1 MKYRLLLVFLVLLM
15 SGSAMAQGYKKHKVA
30 KGETVADIAKK
41 YKVTPYDIYRLNPDS
56 KNGVKENSII
66 LVPNETKPENAKPV
80 AEKPT
85 KIANT
90 EHTVVAK
97 ESLYSLSKK
106 YGVTVDE
113 IKKAN
118 GTSVDNGLQI
128 GQKVIIPIK
137 GSAVAAE
144 VKEAAKADK
153 KATPPSY
160 FFHTVAA
167 GETKYSIAKQ
177 YGMTLQLLE
186 VLNPEAKDT
195 LAIGQKLKLDRNAVI
210 EKETQPAPEVIAPKP
225 AAPAVQKVYTEYTIQ
240 PKETLFS
247 LSRRAGISE
256 EEFIALNPELR
267 DGVKEGMVI
276 KWPALVTTNGVKV
289 MTGAGAPGSANLA
302 SSLNRSTPKEL
313 AILIPFNLTK
323 IESDTVR
330 KSRLRSEKFLNMTL
344 DFYSGAL
351 MAVDSAKAMG
361 LPIKVKII
369 DSKESR
375 NTSDVAAVKA
385 SLATANA
392 IIGPFFQN
400 NVETTASMFPNTP
413 VISPLS
419 KESGTAY
426 GNLYNSVPSPDMV
439 KTAMLNWLK
448 VKGGTILAIV
458 DSKKASSRQ
467 LIKNVSPDVKFIEG
481 GVTDASVRAQLSKDA
496 INYVIMETEST
507 SMVLN
512 VTKVLAALQAEY
524 QIQLVVLERSET
536 LDFDEIELGKL
547 TALKMLYPSVTNEA
561 ETPGSILFNRLYREK
576 NNIMP
581 SQFATRGFD
590 VTFDVIMRLFQNEEF
605 SVVMTNAATEYVEN
619 KFIYSKSDAGNNN
632 TGVFILQYN
641 PDLTVTQAQ

>member
-1 MKYRLLLVFLVLLM
+1 MKYRLLLVFLVMLM
-15 SGSAMAQGYKKHKVA
+15 SASAVAQGYKKHKVA

-66 LVPNETKPENAKPV
+66 LVPNQSKPETTAPV

-85 KIANT
+85 KVVNT
-90 EHTVVAK
+90 EHIVVAK

-118 GTSVDNGLQI
+118 GTSVDSGLQI

-186 VLNPEAKDT
+186 AMNPEAKDT

-210 EKETQPAPEVIAPKP
+210 EKETQPAPAVITPQP
-225 AAPAVQKVYTEYTIQ
+225 AAPATQKVYTEYTIQ

-247 LSRRAGISE
+247 LSRRAGITE
-256 EEFIALNPELR
+256 EEFIAINPQLKE
-267 DGVKEGMVI
+267 GVKEGMVI
-276 KWPALVTTNGVKV
+276 KWPVSVP
-289 MTGAGAPGSANLA
+289 APPKGLSMNLA
-302 SSLNRSTPKEL
+302 SSLNKSTPKEL

-323 IESDTVR
+323 TESDTVR

-351 MAVDSAKAMG
+351 MAVDSAKALG
-361 LPIKVKII
+361 LPVKVRII

-375 NTSDVAAVKA
+375 NTSDVASVKS
-385 SLATANA
+385 SLAGANA

-426 GNLYNSVPSPDMV
+426 ANLYNSVPSPDMV

-448 VKGGTILAIV
+448 VKGGNVLAIV

-467 LIKNVSPDVKFIEG
+467 LIKNVSPEVKFIDG
-481 GVTDASVRAQLSKDA
+481 GVTDASVRAQLSKDGM
-496 INYVIMETEST
+496 NYVIMETEST
-507 SMVLN
+507 NMILN
-512 VTKVLAALQAEY
+512 VTKVLAALLPEY

-536 LDFDEIELGKL
+536 LDFDEIPLDKL

-561 ETPGSILFNRLYREK
+561 ETPNVMLFNRLYREK
-576 NNIMP
+576 NGIAP

-590 VTFDVIMRLFQNEEF
+590 VTFDVIMRLFQAEQFGNA
-605 SVVMTNAATEYVEN
+605 MTNAATEYVEN
-619 KFIYSKSDAGNNN
+619 KFTYVKSDNGNNN

>member
-1 MKYRLLLVFLVLLM
+1 MLM
-15 SGSAMAQGYKKHKVA
+15 SVSAMAQGYRKHKVV

-66 LVPNETKPENAKPV
+66 LVPNESKPATTAPV

-85 KIANT
+85 KVVNT
-90 EHTVVAK
+90 EHVVAAK

-144 VKEAAKADK
+144 VKEAAKAEK

-177 YGMTLQLLE
+177 YGMSLQLLE
-186 VLNPEAKDT
+186 ALNPEAKDT

-210 EKETQPAPEVIAPKP
+210 EKETQPAPQVTTPKP
-225 AAPAVQKVYTEYTIQ
+225 AEPVTQKVYSEYTIQ

-256 EEFIALNPELR
+256 EEFIALNPQLK

-276 KWPALVTTNGVKV
+276 KWPVNVPVPPKGIA
-289 MTGAGAPGSANLA
+289 ANLA
-302 SSLNRSTPKEL
+302 ASLNKSTPKEL
-313 AILIPFNLTK
+313 AILIPFNITK
-323 IESDTVR
+323 TESDTVR
-330 KSRLRSEKFLNMTL
+330 KQRLRSEKFLNMTL

-351 MAVDSAKAMG
+351 MAIDSAKAMG
-361 LPIKVKII
+361 LPLKVRIQ

-375 NTSDVAAVKA
+375 NTSDVANLKA
-385 SLATANA
+385 NLTGANA
-392 IIGPFFQN
+392 IIGPFFQS
-400 NVETTASMFPNTP
+400 NVETTASLFPNTP

-419 KESGTAY
+419 KETGTAY

-439 KTAMLNWLK
+439 KIAMLNWLK
-448 VKGGTILAIV
+448 VKGGNVLAIV

-467 LIKNVSPDVKFIEG
+467 LIKNTSPEVKFIEG
-481 GVTDASVRAQLSKDA
+481 GVTDASVRAQLSKDVM
-496 INYVIMETEST
+496 NYVIMETEST
-507 SMVLN
+507 NMVLN
-512 VTKVLAALQAEY
+512 VTKVLAALQSEY
-524 QIQLVVLERSET
+524 QIQLVVLERTDT
-536 LDFDEIELGKL
+536 LDFDEIPLERL
-547 TALKMLYPSVTNEA
+547 TALNMLYPSVNNEA
-561 ETPGSILFNRLYREK
+561 QTPHVLLFNRLYREK
-576 NNIMP
+576 NNIAP

-590 VTFDVIMRLFQNEEF
+590 VTFDAIMRLFQNEEF
-605 SVVMTNAATEYVEN
+605 SAVMTNAATEYVEN
-619 KFIYSKSDAGNNN
+619 KFIYTKSEEGNNN
-632 TGVFILQYN
+632 TGVYILQYN
-641 PDLTVTQAQ
+641 PDLSVTQAQ

>member
-1 MKYRLLLVFLVLLM
+1 MKYRLLLVFLVMLM
-15 SGSAMAQGYKKHKVA
+15 SVSAIAQGYKKHKVV

-66 LVPNETKPENAKPV
+66 LVPNETKPETAKPV

-85 KIANT
+85 RLANT

-144 VKEAAKADK
+144 AKEAAKADK

-210 EKETQPAPEVIAPKP
+210 EKETQPAPQVITPKP
-225 AAPAVQKVYTEYTIQ
+225 VEAATKQVYTEYTIQ

-247 LSRRAGISE
+247 LSRRAGVTE
-256 EEFIALNPELR
+256 EEFIALNPELKE
-267 DGVKEGMVI
+267 GVKEGMVI
-276 KWPALVTTNGVKV
+276 KWP
-289 MTGAGAPGSANLA
+289 GSISTPSKSVSTNLA
-302 SSLNRSTPKEL
+302 STLNKSTPKEL

-323 IESDTVR
+323 TESDTVR

-351 MAVDSAKAMG
+351 MAIDSAKAMG
-361 LPIKVKII
+361 LPVKVRII

-375 NTSDVAAVKA
+375 NTSDVAAVKS
-385 SLATANA
+385 SLASANA

-448 VKGGTILAIV
+448 VKGGNVLAIV

-512 VTKVLAALQAEY
+512 VTKVLTALQTEY

-536 LDFDEIELGKL
+536 LDFDEIQLDKL

-576 NNIMP
+576 NNITP

-605 SVVMTNAATEYVEN
+605 STVMTNAATEYVEN
-619 KFIYSKSDAGNNN
+619 KFIYAKSDAGNNN

-641 PDLTVTQAQ
+641 PDLTVTKAQ

>member
-1 MKYRLLLVFLVLLM
+1 MLM
-15 SGSAMAQGYKKHKVA
+15 SVSAMAQGYRKHKVA

-66 LVPNETKPENAKPV
+66 LVPNESKPVTTAPV

-85 KIANT
+85 KVVNT
-90 EHTVVAK
+90 EHVVVAK

-137 GSAVAAE
+137 GSAVATE
-144 VKEAAKADK
+144 VKEAAKAEK

-177 YGMTLQLLE
+177 YGMSLQLLE
-186 VLNPEAKDT
+186 ALNPQAKDT

-210 EKETQPAPEVIAPKP
+210 EKETQPAPQVTTPKP
-225 AAPAVQKVYTEYTIQ
+225 AEPATQKVYSEYTIQ

-256 EEFIALNPELR
+256 EEFIALNPQLK

-276 KWPALVTTNGVKV
+276 KWPVNVPMPPKGIA
-289 MTGAGAPGSANLA
+289 ANLA
-302 SSLNRSTPKEL
+302 TSLNKSIPKEL

-323 IESDTVR
+323 TESDTVR
-330 KSRLRSEKFLNMTL
+330 KQRLRSEKFLNMTL

-351 MAVDSAKAMG
+351 MAIDSAKAMG
-361 LPIKVKII
+361 LPLKVRIL

-375 NTSDVAAVKA
+375 NTSDVANLKTN
-385 SLATANA
+385 LTGANA
-392 IIGPFFQN
+392 IIGPFFQS
-400 NVETTASMFPNTP
+400 NVETTASLFPNTP

-419 KESGTAY
+419 KETGTAY

-439 KTAMLNWLK
+439 KIGMLNWLK
-448 VKGGTILAIV
+448 VKGGNVLAIV

-467 LIKNVSPDVKFIEG
+467 LIKNTSPEVKFIEG
-481 GVTDASVRAQLSKDA
+481 GVTDASVRAQLSKDVM
-496 INYVIMETEST
+496 NYVIMETEST
-507 SMVLN
+507 NMVLN
-512 VTKVLAALQAEY
+512 VTKVLAALQSEY
-524 QIQLVVLERSET
+524 QIQLVVLERTDT
-536 LDFDEIELGKL
+536 LDFDEIPLDRL
-547 TALKMLYPSVTNEA
+547 TALKMLYPSVNNEA
-561 ETPGSILFNRLYREK
+561 ETPHVLLFNRLYRER
-576 NNIMP
+576 NNIAP

-590 VTFDVIMRLFQNEEF
+590 VTFDAIMRLFQNEEF
-605 SVVMTNAATEYVEN
+605 SAVMTNAATEYVEN
-619 KFIYSKSDAGNNN
+619 KFIYTKSDEGNNN
-632 TGVFILQYN
+632 TGVYILQYN

>member
-1 MKYRLLLVFLVLLM
+1 MKYRLLLVLFVMLL
-15 SGSAMAQGYKKHKVA
+15 SASAMAQGYRKHKVA

-41 YKVTPYDIYRLNPDS
+41 YRVTPYDIYRLNPDS
-56 KNGVKENSII
+56 KNGVKENSTI
-66 LVPNETKPENAKPV
+66 LVPNETKPENTKPV

-90 EHTVVAK
+90 EHRVVSK
-97 ESLYSLSKK
+97 ESLYSIAKK
-106 YGVTVDE
+106 YGVTVE
-113 IKKAN
+113 ELKKAN

-186 VLNPEAKDT
+186 ALNPEAKDT

-210 EKETQPAPEVIAPKP
+210 EKETQPAPQVITPKP
-225 AAPAVQKVYTEYTIQ
+225 AEPAMQKVYTEYTIQ

-247 LSRRAGISE
+247 LSRRAGITE
-256 EEFIALNPELR
+256 EEFIAINPQLK

-276 KWPALVTTNGVKV
+276 KWPVS
-289 MTGAGAPGSANLA
+289 APIPPKGIAMNLA
-302 SSLNRSTPKEL
+302 SSLNKSTPKEL

-323 IESDTVR
+323 TESDTIR
-330 KSRLRSEKFLNMTL
+330 KSRLRSEKFLNMSL

-351 MAVDSAKAMG
+351 MAVDSAKALG
-361 LPIKVKII
+361 LPIRVKMI

-385 SLATANA
+385 SLVTANA

-448 VKGGTILAIV
+448 AKGGNVLAIV

-467 LIKNVSPDVKFIEG
+467 IIKNVSPEVKFIDG
-481 GVTDASVRAQLSKDA
+481 AVTDASVRAQLSKEGM
-496 INYVIMETEST
+496 NYVIMETEST
-507 SMVLN
+507 SMILN
-512 VTKVLAALQAEY
+512 VTKVMAALQAEY
-524 QIQLVVLERSET
+524 QIQLVVLERTDT
-536 LDFDEIELGKL
+536 LDFDEIPLDKL
-547 TALKMLYPSVTNEA
+547 TALNMLYPSVTNEA
-561 ETPGSILFNRLYREK
+561 ETPNVILFNRLYREK
-576 NNIMP
+576 NNITP

-605 SVVMTNAATEYVEN
+605 SAVMANAATEYVEN
-619 KFIYSKSDAGNNN
+619 KFTYTKSDAGNNN

-641 PDLTVTQAQ
+641 TDLSVTQAQ